1 MAIDTIGANALATS
15 AVTTAKI
22 AADAVTSAKI
32 PAGAV
37 VASDVADGSVTTAK
51 LADNAVTSAKA
62 LNLGRRNLVINGSM
76 TNWQRGTS
84 FSTNVYGCDRWK
96 FYAPGSHANTRST
109 DTPDSP
115 NNFKYSNSCG
125 GSGDATGITQFIE
138 SGNCVHVPTSGS
150 TKVILSFYLKH
161 TTNSG
166 TAKITSS
173 VGTMDVADTS
183 GATTTRSTQNHNT
196 TTSWARY
203 THEMT
208 GADLTAAATNGLQV
222 TIKHNGSGTTLFL
235 VTGVQIEIAEA
246 ATDYERQF
254 AKDELEDCKRY
265 FQRISGY
272 RQGAYSSCMI
282 AYSTSAAQGTLH
294 LQTPMFSTPSIT
306 LEGAG
311 MKLEDGGA
319 GYTSSS
325 TTVAGQLG
333 SENHINWWIGGF
345 SGLTDNNA
353 YYAYGDD
360 ANHYIDLSAE
370 L

>member
-1 MAIDTIGANALATS
+1 MAIDTIGTNAITN
-15 AVTTAKI
+15 
-22 AADAVTSAKI
+22 DAVTSAKI

-62 LNLGRRNLVINGSM
+62 LNLGRRNLIINGSM

-84 FSTNVYGCDRWK
+84 FSSNVYGCDRWK

-166 TAKITSS
+166 TAKITSV

-183 GATTTRSTQNHNT
+183 GATTNRSTQNHNT

-222 TIKHNGSGTTLFL
+222 TIKHNGSGATLFL
-235 VTGVQIEIAEA
+235 VTAVQLEIAEA

-254 AKDELEDCKRY
+254 AKDELEDCQRY
-265 FQRISGY
+265 FIKSGDLGTADEWYPGVATYSGAGRITAQCLNDNEDRAPVHVKFPSYMRGAPTIVYYPGRAALTQTAGSIAVYNGNTAVTTSGKPLG
-272 RQGAYSSCMI
+272 RANGLQGYFQGT
-282 AYSTSAAQGTLH
+282 STDSAAYVFQFT
-294 LQTPMFSTPSIT
+294 
-306 LEGAG
+306 A
-311 MKLEDGGA
+311 D
-319 GYTSSS
+319 
-325 TTVAGQLG
+325 
-333 SENHINWWIGGF
+333 
-345 SGLTDNNA
+345 
-353 YYAYGDD
+353 
-360 ANHYIDLSAE
+360 AE